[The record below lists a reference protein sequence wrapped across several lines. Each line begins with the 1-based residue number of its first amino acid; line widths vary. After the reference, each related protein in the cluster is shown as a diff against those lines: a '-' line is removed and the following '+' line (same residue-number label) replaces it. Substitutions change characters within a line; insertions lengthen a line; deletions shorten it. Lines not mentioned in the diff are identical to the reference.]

1 VVAGALVRLRDRM
14 ARSRPRSR
22 ARLALASLLV
32 TAAMQALLELWAMAD
47 SPQLYA
53 SEWYARGGFRR
64 TAQVL
69 ATDVLGPHGVIG
81 LALLALA
88 LFLAGPPSRWA
99 QWPPRLR
106 RTFGSRKVPAST
118 AVAAAAVTL
127 GLSTPSPT
135 PTSTS
140 TPTSGGV
147 ATDRPNVLILAAD
160 SLRADRITQR
170 TAPNLVALAAR
181 GATFDRAYVSLP
193 RTFPSWVTLLTGRHP
208 HHHGI
213 RSMFPRWEERA
224 KDFDTLP
231 SRMARAGWA
240 TAVVSDYAGDVFGRM
255 DFGFQRTMVPEF
267 DFRQLVRQRALERMT
282 PLLPLLHSRLGRR
295 VFPVLREMNDAADPM
310 MVACDA
316 ARAIERARDDGK
328 PFLLTVFFSTAHF
341 PYAAPAPY
349 YARFTKP
356 SYRGRFKY
364 HKPVGLGT
372 EAPPD
377 AEDIEQVR
385 GLYDGA
391 VVSIDVAVGRVLD
404 ALERAGLADKT
415 ILVVTAD
422 HGETLYENGHGIGH
436 GDHLFGDEGTHV
448 PLIVVD
454 PRRRGGI
461 VRSEI
466 ARDVD
471 LAPTL
476 YELVD
481 LPVPQDLDGRSL
493 AGAFAD
499 DKAESAVPPAF
510 AFAETGLWF
519 TEDISAL
526 PSSLRLPYP
535 GIARL
540 TEVDAAHGDEV
551 VLQRA
556 MRPLVITAKH
566 RMVRDARWKVVY
578 APTRMGAKYM
588 LFDTE
593 HDPGETI
600 DVAQEHPEEV
610 ARLKSELI
618 GWMLRD
624 KDMTLEGGVLVPR
637 DLSPMS
643 EAAPKDAMRLVG
655 AAP

>member
-1 VVAGALVRLRDRM
+1 
-14 ARSRPRSR
+14 
-22 ARLALASLLV
+22 
-32 TAAMQALLELWAMAD
+32 
-47 SPQLYA
+47 
-53 SEWYARGGFRR
+53 
-64 TAQVL
+64 
-69 ATDVLGPHGVIG
+69 
-81 LALLALA
+81 
-88 LFLAGPPSRWA
+88 
-99 QWPPRLR
+99 
-106 RTFGSRKVPAST
+106 
-118 AVAAAAVTL
+118 
-127 GLSTPSPT
+127 
-135 PTSTS
+135 
-140 TPTSGGV
+140 
-147 ATDRPNVLILAAD
+147 
-160 SLRADRITQR
+160 
-170 TAPNLVALAAR
+170 
-181 GATFDRAYVSLP
+181 
-193 RTFPSWVTLLTGRHP
+193 
-208 HHHGI
+208 
-213 RSMFPRWEERA
+213 
-224 KDFDTLP
+224 
-231 SRMARAGWA
+231 MARAGWS
-240 TAVVSDYAGDVFGRM
+240 TAVVSDYAGDIFGRM
-255 DFGFQRTMVPEF
+255 DFGFQHTMVPEF
-267 DFRQLVRQRALERMT
+267 DFRQLVRQHALERMT

-295 VFPVLREMNDAADPM
+295 AFPVLREMNDAADPM
-310 MVACDA
+310 MVAGDA
-316 ARAIERARDDGK
+316 ARSIERARQEGK

-349 YARFTKP
+349 YARFTKG

-364 HKPVGLGT
+364 HKPVGLGV

-391 VVSIDVAVGRVLD
+391 VASVDAAIGRVLQ

-415 ILVVTAD
+415 ILVVTSD

-448 PLIVVD
+448 PFIVVD

-476 YELVD
+476 YELVG
-481 LPVPQDLDGRSL
+481 LPAPQDLDGRSL
-493 AGAFAD
+493 AGALAD
-499 DKAESAVPPAF
+499 DKAQSVLPPAF

-519 TEDISAL
+519 SEDIPAL
-526 PSSLRLPYP
+526 PSSMRLPYP

-578 APTRMGAKYM
+578 APTRIGAKYM

-593 HDPGETI
+593 RDPGETR
-600 DVAQEHPEEV
+600 DVAQEQPEEL

-643 EAAPKDAMRLVG
+643 EEAPNDTMRLIGG
-655 AAP
+655 AP